1 MKKKEILFLW
11 DGENFNPNG
20 DMLRDNAPRIDDE
33 TGIAEV
39 TDVRI
44 KRTIRDEI
52 MKKDESTIFIKEYK
66 RDENILDCKSAIRE
80 VINVKQEK
88 IEIEKEILSKFIDIR
103 AFGGVLPISD
113 KDEMKKE
120 GIKTAGIQF
129 VGPIQFRM
137 SRSLH
142 RVAVEHIKG
151 TGAFA
156 SGSDKANKT
165 FREEDFLNYAM
176 FATYGIVDNHSAK
189 ITNLSEDDVKV
200 ILSALWSG
208 TKNLIT
214 RTKMGQM
221 PRFMLVITYSSKEDV
236 EIRSINDF
244 TIDFSRLKAKL
255 TRYAQEIEKIE
266 YMSDFDFEQNNR
278 SQFDSNWIKIGF

>member
-1 MKKKEILFLW
+1 
-11 DGENFNPNG
+11 
-20 DMLRDNAPRIDDE
+20 
-33 TGIAEV
+33 
-39 TDVRI
+39 
-44 KRTIRDEI
+44 
-52 MKKDESTIFIKEYK
+52 
-66 RDENILDCKSAIRE
+66 
-80 VINVKQEK
+80 
-88 IEIEKEILSKFIDIR
+88 
-103 AFGGVLPISD
+103 
-113 KDEMKKE
+113 
-120 GIKTAGIQF
+120 
-129 VGPIQFRM
+129 
-137 SRSLH
+137 
-142 RVAVEHIKG
+142 
-151 TGAFA
+151 
-156 SGSDKANKT
+156 
-165 FREEDFLNYAM
+165 M

-221 PRFMLVITYSSKEDV
+221 PRFMLVITYKNDTFAGDLNNCIAINSSKEDV

-278 SQFDSNWIKIGF
+278 SQFDSSWIKIGF

>member
-1 MKKKEILFLW
+1 M
-11 DGENFNPNG
+11 
-20 DMLRDNAPRIDDE
+20 
-33 TGIAEV
+33 
-39 TDVRI
+39 
-44 KRTIRDEI
+44 
-52 MKKDESTIFIKEYK
+52 
-66 RDENILDCKSAIRE
+66 
-80 VINVKQEK
+80 
-88 IEIEKEILSKFIDIR
+88 
-103 AFGGVLPISD
+103 
-113 KDEMKKE
+113 
-120 GIKTAGIQF
+120 
-129 VGPIQFRM
+129 
-137 SRSLH
+137 
-142 RVAVEHIKG
+142 
-151 TGAFA
+151 
-156 SGSDKANKT
+156 
-165 FREEDFLNYAM
+165 
-176 FATYGIVDNHSAK
+176 DNHSAK

-221 PRFMLVITYSSKEDV
+221 PRFMLVITYKNDTFAGDLNNCVAINSSKEDI

>member
-1 MKKKEILFLW
+1 
-11 DGENFNPNG
+11 
-20 DMLRDNAPRIDDE
+20 
-33 TGIAEV
+33 
-39 TDVRI
+39 
-44 KRTIRDEI
+44 
-52 MKKDESTIFIKEYK
+52 
-66 RDENILDCKSAIRE
+66 
-80 VINVKQEK
+80 
-88 IEIEKEILSKFIDIR
+88 
-103 AFGGVLPISD
+103 
-113 KDEMKKE
+113 
-120 GIKTAGIQF
+120 
-129 VGPIQFRM
+129 
-137 SRSLH
+137 
-142 RVAVEHIKG
+142 
-151 TGAFA
+151 
-156 SGSDKANKT
+156 
-165 FREEDFLNYAM
+165 M

-221 PRFMLVITYSSKEDV
+221 PRFMLVITYKNDTFAGDLNNCVAINSSKEDI

-278 SQFDSNWIKIGF
+278 SQFDSSWIKIGF

>member
-1 MKKKEILFLW
+1 
-11 DGENFNPNG
+11 
-20 DMLRDNAPRIDDE
+20 
-33 TGIAEV
+33 
-39 TDVRI
+39 
-44 KRTIRDEI
+44 
-52 MKKDESTIFIKEYK
+52 MKKDEASIFIKEY
-66 RDENILDCKSAIRE
+66 RIEDVVLDAKTAIRQS
-80 VINVKQEK
+80 INIRQSKSELQ
-88 IEIEKEILSKFIDIR
+88 KEILSKFIDIR

-200 ILSALWSG
+200 ILGALWSG

-221 PRFMLVITYSSKEDV
+221 PRFMLVITYKNDTFAGDLNNCVAINSSKEDV

>member
-1 MKKKEILFLW
+1 
-11 DGENFNPNG
+11 
-20 DMLRDNAPRIDDE
+20 
-33 TGIAEV
+33 
-39 TDVRI
+39 
-44 KRTIRDEI
+44 
-52 MKKDESTIFIKEYK
+52 
-66 RDENILDCKSAIRE
+66 
-80 VINVKQEK
+80 
-88 IEIEKEILSKFIDIR
+88 
-103 AFGGVLPISD
+103 
-113 KDEMKKE
+113 
-120 GIKTAGIQF
+120 
-129 VGPIQFRM
+129 
-137 SRSLH
+137 
-142 RVAVEHIKG
+142 
-151 TGAFA
+151 
-156 SGSDKANKT
+156 
-165 FREEDFLNYAM
+165 M

-200 ILSALWSG
+200 ILRALWSG

-221 PRFMLVITYSSKEDV
+221 PRFMLVITYKNDTFAGDLNNCIAINSSKEDI